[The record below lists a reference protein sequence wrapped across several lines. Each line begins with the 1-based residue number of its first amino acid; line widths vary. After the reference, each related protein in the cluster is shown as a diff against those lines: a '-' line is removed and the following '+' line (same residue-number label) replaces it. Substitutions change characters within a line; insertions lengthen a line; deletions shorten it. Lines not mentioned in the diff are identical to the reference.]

1 MAFRIRRVEY
11 FTTTV
16 HDQPGEAYKLL
27 SQLAD
32 LGLNL
37 VAFTA
42 VPVGPLH
49 AQLTIF
55 PEDPLSMANAARKA
69 GLVLDGPHPALL
81 VQGDDELGAL
91 ANIHA
96 TISRGRRQRLRIQRR
111 GRWARKLR
119 LRHLRQ
125 AGRLRASGHGPRRL
139 NRYRPTSSRL
149 FPGQRESRNRCQR
162 AG

>member
-16 HDQPGEAYKLL
+16 QDQPGEAYKLL

-37 VAFTA
+37 LAFTA
-42 VPVGPLH
+42 VPVGPLR

-55 PEDPLSMANAARKA
+55 PEDPLRMADAARKA
-69 GLVLDGPHPALL
+69 GLVLDGPHLALL

-91 ANIHA
+91 ARIHA
-96 TISRGRRQRLRIQRR
+96 KLYEAAVNIYASSGVADGRGSFGYIIYVRPEDYE
-111 GRWARKLR
+111 
-119 LRHLRQ
+119 
-125 AGRLRASGHGPRRL
+125 RAASTLGV
-139 NRYRPTSSRL
+139 
-149 FPGQRESRNRCQR
+149 
-162 AG
+162 

>member
-1 MAFRIRRVEY
+1 MAFKIRRVEY

-16 HDQPGEAYKLL
+16 QDQPGEAYKLL

-42 VPVGPLH
+42 VPVGPQH

-55 PEDPLSMANAARKA
+55 PEDPLRMADAAGKA

-96 TISRGRRQRLRIQRR
+96 TISEAGVNVYASSGVADGRGSFGYVIYVRPEDYE
-111 GRWARKLR
+111 
-119 LRHLRQ
+119 
-125 AGRLRASGHGPRRL
+125 RAATALGV
-139 NRYRPTSSRL
+139 
-149 FPGQRESRNRCQR
+149 
-162 AG
+162 